1 MNLLLKKFRT
11 AIKKKYT
18 YYKEHYLNWFNLIK
32 EQDSL
37 NPKKMDEAFFKL
49 GQVIKP
55 LKGLPLSLR
64 YS

>member
-1 MNLLLKKFRT
+1 MSIIEEIPYSNR
-11 AIKKKYT
+11 KKYR

-55 LKGLPLSLR
+55 LKGLPLHLR
-64 YS
+64 TI